1 MFLRNERVAMWSNI
15 MPTIYSELAQ
25 EYTLVEIGH

>member
-1 MFLRNERVAMWSNI
+1 MFLRNERVAI